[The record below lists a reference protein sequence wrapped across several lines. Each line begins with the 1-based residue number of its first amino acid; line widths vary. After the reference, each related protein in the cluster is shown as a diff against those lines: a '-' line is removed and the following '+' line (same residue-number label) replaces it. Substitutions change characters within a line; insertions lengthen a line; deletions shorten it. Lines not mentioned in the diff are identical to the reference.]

1 MARRLSLTL
10 SRTQVRMVHDD
21 ASEHEAAEADAE
33 VRQRWGTIVREA
45 KRALAFDERTAAERD
60 PKGRGD
66 TNGAGETG

>member
-21 ASEHEAAEADAE
+21 ASEHEAAEPDAE

-45 KRALAFDERTAAERD
+45 KRALAFDERTTGEV
-60 PKGRGD
+60 KGRGD